1 MDFSDIK
8 IFGTVTKMMAMLPI
22 NLLTGGSIRRIP
34 IRMAAAWDEEK
45 QEILSRSNWIY
56 EQLDTSPEQFLK
68 KYPTFI
74 GSMYAGQWAIY
85 TCSMYVAAL
94 SDIARIYPEQKE
106 TSLTRMVRAIEMA
119 LSPALR
125 RFDSDDWKEDPLDG
139 VAGNKGHLTYLTTIG
154 WMIGEYRLSG
164 GNNDYDDIYHK
175 VCDGINQRMLKSK
188 DMNVV
193 SFRNNIVFI
202 SDMVLACLVLQQHDK
217 LFGIQYKETVSK
229 WMQKAK
235 EELIHKPTGLL
246 VAEKKNRWSP
256 RVRGSYTALTNYF
269 LTRMDDKDFAKDQ
282 YERMKKVFLRD
293 KPHTGI
299 KEYQRQSEGFKF
311 DPNAGPMLYGLS
323 TSGTAIAIGTATYFE
338 DWEFRNGMLQ
348 TAEMAQT
355 TKSGNTCHYRLAEIA
370 PVGEAFVLA
379 MRTNVNR

>member
-1 MDFSDIK
+1 MDLNNLK
-8 IFGTVTKMMAMLPI
+8 ILGTVTKMMAMMPFNML
-22 NLLTGGSIRRIP
+22 NGNSVQRIP
-34 IRMAAAWDEEK
+34 IRTVASWNEEK
-45 QEILSRSNWIY
+45 EEILSRSNWIFG
-56 EQLDTSPEQFLK
+56 QLQSSPEQFLK
-68 KYPTFI
+68 KFPSFI
-74 GSMYAGQWAIY
+74 GSIYAGQWAIY

-94 SDIARIYPEQKE
+94 SDIGRLYPEE
-106 TSLTRMVRAIEMA
+106 NGLCINRMMSAIEMA

-125 RFDSDDWKEDPLDG
+125 KFDSDDWKEDPLDG
-139 VAGNKGHLTYLTTIG
+139 VSGNKGHLTYLTTIG

-164 GNNDYDDIYHK
+164 GQNNYDGIYHK
-175 VCDGINQRMLKSK
+175 VCNGIHQRMLQSK

-202 SDMVLACLVLQQHDK
+202 SDMVLACLVLQQHDR
-217 LFGIQYKETVSK
+217 LFGAQYDETVSK
-229 WMQKAK
+229 WMQRAK
-235 EELIHKPTGLL
+235 EGLIHKPTGLL
-246 VAEKKNRWSP
+246 VAEKKYRWNP

-269 LTRMDDKDFAKDQ
+269 LTRMDNKDFAKDQ
-282 YERMKKVFLRD
+282 YDRMKKVFRRD

-311 DPNAGPMLYGLS
+311 DPNAGPMLFGLS

-338 DWEFRNGMLQ
+338 DWEFRSRMLQ

-355 TKSGNTCHYRLAEIA
+355 VKAGDSCHYRLAEIA

-379 MRTNVNR
+379 MRTNAKK